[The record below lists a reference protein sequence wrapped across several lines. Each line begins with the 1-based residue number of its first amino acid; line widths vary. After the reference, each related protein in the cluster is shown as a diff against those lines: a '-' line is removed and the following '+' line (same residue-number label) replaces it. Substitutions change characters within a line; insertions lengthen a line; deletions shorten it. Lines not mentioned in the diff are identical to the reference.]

1 MKMILL
7 SALSAILVLSLSG
20 CGQKCPEPEVITK
33 IVEVKQEIPDIQG
46 KPVAQPYD
54 VLMINFD
61 GVDYYAMTLADGAIM
76 ASNWTSHEN
85 WANTNYKILLKLKE
99 D

>member
-1 MKMILL
+1 MKMILHL
-7 SALSAILVLSLSG
+7 TLSAILVLSLSG

-33 IVEVKQEIPDIQG
+33 IVEVKQPIPDVQE
-46 KPVAQPYD
+46 KPDAQSYD
-54 VLMINFD
+54 MIMVNFG

-85 WANTNYKILLKLKE
+85 WANTNYKILMNLK